1 MPNSKYVFD
10 ALMGVGRVE
19 LSFQQDQR
27 VYALFGS
34 NGVGKTKC
42 LEALFQY
49 FLFGCELFSGRTF
62 WTMRDRGYVAK
73 RYTGDENE
81 FVIPNSIGD
90 NLTWSPRAGIKPVQ
104 MHALP
109 VVFLGAG
116 QRGHI
121 QNHSSQSEPI
131 GTFEERRDRYSTSIV
146 DAMVT
151 DFSNLGMHAGLE
163 QWFVTLAQS
172 ANPYQKGGDNRKIE
186 IDTLLRLL
194 NEVDSRYDPD
204 FMQIDGANRVSL
216 KIDGQITELRHLS
229 SGFTSLL
236 KMLQAI
242 ISGYANFTN
251 EVNLTRVRGVVF
263 IDEIESH
270 LHVRWQSSIVVL
282 LKKLFPNTTFFI
294 ATHSP
299 IVLSQLHTGEAYL
312 LKRGDDGVVRS
323 QPIENPDKRIL
334 ADVLAEV
341 LDVNLN
347 RLKVERM
354 TSESQKDAK
363 AQLLDLL
370 NASGGLPNA

>member
-1 MPNSKYVFD
+1 MPNSNYAFD
-10 ALMGVGRVE
+10 ALLGVGRVE
-19 LSFQQDQR
+19 LSFQEDQR
-27 VYALFGS
+27 VYVLFGS

-49 FLFGCELFSGRTF
+49 FLLSCEPFTANSHWAMAGGCF
-62 WTMRDRGYVAK
+62 VAQ
-73 RYTGDENE
+73 RYKGDENE
-81 FVIPNSIGD
+81 FFFPARSVGIISGLFSAANMP
-90 NLTWSPRAGIKPVQ
+90 PRT
-104 MHALP
+104 HALP

-116 QRGHI
+116 QRGHV
-121 QNHSSQSEPI
+121 QNQSSQSEPI
-131 GTFEERRDRYSTSIV
+131 GTFEDRRKRYFTSIV
-146 DAMVT
+146 DGMST
-151 DFSNLGMHAGLE
+151 NFSLLGMHAGLE

-172 ANPYQKGGDNRKIE
+172 ANPYQKGGDNRKVE
-186 IDTLLRLL
+186 IDTLLHLL
-194 NEVDSRYDPD
+194 NEVDPRYDPE
-204 FMQIDGANRVSL
+204 FLQIDGANRVSL
-216 KIDGQITELRHLS
+216 KIDGQVTELRHLS
-229 SGFTSLL
+229 TGFTSLL

-251 EVNLTRVRGVVF
+251 EVNLTRVRGLVF

-270 LHVRWQSSIVVL
+270 LHVKWQSSIVVL

-299 IVLSQLHTGEAYL
+299 IVLSQLHGGEAYL

-370 NASGGLPNA
+370 NARGGVPNA

>member
-1 MPNSKYVFD
+1 MANSKYAFD
-10 ALMGVGRVE
+10 ALLGVGRVE
-19 LSFQQDQR
+19 LTFQADQR
-27 VYALFGS
+27 VYVLFGS

-49 FLFGCELFSGRTF
+49 FLLGCELFTEDTY
-62 WTMRDRGYVAK
+62 WTMRGRHGVAL
-73 RYTGDENE
+73 RYTGDAND
-81 FVIPNSIGD
+81 FFIPRTSDGI
-90 NLTWSPRAGIKPVQ
+90 LTSASQRSNKPVQ
-104 MHALP
+104 KHASP

-116 QRGHI
+116 QRGHVRN
-121 QNHSSQSEPI
+121 QASPSEPI
-131 GTFEERRDRYSTSIV
+131 GTFEDRRKRYFLSIV
-146 DAMVT
+146 DAMMS
-151 DFSNLGMHAGLE
+151 DFSGLGMQAGLE

-172 ANPYQKGGDNRKIE
+172 ANPYQKGGDNRKVE
-186 IDTLLRLL
+186 IDTLLHLL
-194 NEVDSRYDPD
+194 NEVDPRYDPE
-204 FMQIDGANRVSL
+204 FLQIDGANRVSL
-216 KIDGQITELRHLS
+216 KIDGQVTELRHLS
-229 SGFTSLL
+229 TGFASLL

-251 EVNLTRVRGVVF
+251 EVHLTQVRGLVF

-270 LHVRWQSSIVVL
+270 LHVKWQSSIVVL

-299 IVLSQLHTGEAYL
+299 IVLSQLHSGEAYL
-312 LKRGDDGVVRS
+312 LKRSDDGVVRS

-354 TSESQKDAK
+354 TSDSQKDAK
-363 AQLLDLL
+363 AQLLELL
-370 NASGGLPNA
+370 NARGGVPNA

>member
-1 MPNSKYVFD
+1 MPNSKYAFD
-10 ALMGVGRVE
+10 AMLGVGRVE
-19 LSFQQDQR
+19 LSFQENQR
-27 VYALFGS
+27 VYVLFGS

-73 RYTGDENE
+73 RYTGDEND
-81 FVIPNSIGD
+81 FFITNSTGES
-90 NLTWSPRAGIKPVQ
+90 LSLSPRAGIKPVQ

-116 QRGHI
+116 QRGHV

-131 GTFEERRDRYSTSIV
+131 GTFEERRNRYSISIV
-146 DAMVT
+146 DAMCT
-151 DFSNLGMHAGLE
+151 DFSNLGMQAGLE

-172 ANPYQKGGDNRKIE
+172 ANPYQKGGDNRKVE

-194 NEVDSRYDPD
+194 NEVDPRYDPD

-216 KIDGQITELRHLS
+216 RIAGQVTELRHLS
-229 SGFTSLL
+229 TGFTSLL

-242 ISGYANFTN
+242 ITGYANFTN
-251 EVNLTRVRGVVF
+251 EVNLAHVKGIVF

-270 LHVRWQSSIVVL
+270 LHVEWQSKIVL
-282 LKKLFPNTTFFI
+282 MLKKLFPNTTFFI

-299 IVLSQLHTGEAYL
+299 LVLTQLEEGEAYQL
-312 LKRGDDGVVRS
+312 RRDEGDGVVRS
-323 QPIENPDKRIL
+323 HLITAPNKQALI
-334 ADVLAEV
+334 DVLREGFGV
-341 LDVNLN
+341 DVNA
-347 RLKVERM
+347 LKRERM
-354 TSESQKDAK
+354 SPESQEAAK
-363 AQLLDLL
+363 KRLLALIND
-370 NASGGLPNA
+370 SGAAV

>member
-1 MPNSKYVFD
+1 MPNSNYAFD
-10 ALMGVGRVE
+10 ALLGVGRVE
-19 LSFQQDQR
+19 LSFEEDQR
-27 VYALFGS
+27 VYVLFGS

-49 FLFGCELFSGRTF
+49 FLLGCEPFRATNHWLSGGSF
-62 WTMRDRGYVAK
+62 VADKYVGA
-73 RYTGDENE
+73 ENE
-81 FVIPNSIGD
+81 FQVAKNSPQ
-90 NLTWSPRAGIKPVQ
+90 SGILSAQVLKPAQ
-104 MHALP
+104 AHTLP

-116 QRGHI
+116 QRGHV
-121 QNHSSQSEPI
+121 QNQSPQSEPI
-131 GTFEERRDRYSTSIV
+131 GTFEDRRKRYFTSIV
-146 DAMVT
+146 DGMST
-151 DFSNLGMHAGLE
+151 NFSLLGMHAGLE

-172 ANPYQKGGDNRKIE
+172 ANPYQKGGDNRKVE
-186 IDTLLRLL
+186 IDTLLHLL
-194 NEVDSRYDPD
+194 NQVDPRYDPD

-216 KIDGQITELRHLS
+216 KIDGQVTELRHLS
-229 SGFTSLL
+229 TGFTSLL

-242 ISGYANFTN
+242 ISGFANFTN
-251 EVNLTRVRGVVF
+251 EVNLTRVRGLVF

-270 LHVRWQSSIVVL
+270 LHVKWQSSIVVL

-299 IVLSQLHTGEAYL
+299 IVLSQLHSGEAYL
-312 LKRGDDGVVRS
+312 LKRSEDGVVRS

-363 AQLLDLL
+363 AQLLELL
-370 NASGGLPNA
+370 NARGGVPNA